1 MKKKKWML
9 AAVLSAAIVSSSML
23 SVPADASFQLMAEVP
38 EGYEITDRS
47 IFVTQ
52 NACYPVYW
60 KISDHNAVLVLT
72 DYLCNF
78 VEIEVPTTPENM
90 VSKYEEIKEKY
101 ADVVNTFDQYMQGQD
116 TYYGVMRIAMFD
128 TLDEEGNLIK
138 DPSAIK
144 SKRGE
149 MQKMCQELQ
158 EAGVVTSA
166 SYASYIVNQN
176 FGRYCNGIFVDELP
190 QTELES
196 LEAFVVQQFGEEIT
210 VRWVEIQDERD
221 EDFFVVDGFQNV
233 DETFAAQEI
242 LEKQFEGIVTDVPA
256 CLEESLNMCKVGE
269 VNLLTAADACG
280 DVDNDG
286 TVSVEDAVS
295 VLTYYAQQSAGL
307 EAKLTQTAATEES
320 AFLAADVDGD
330 GQITV
335 EDAVAILNYYAKQ
348 SAGLDAAW

>member
-9 AAVLSAAIVSSSML
+9 AAVLSVAMVSSL
-23 SVPADASFQLMAEVP
+23 IWSVPVDAVFQLPAEVP
-38 EGYEITDRS
+38 EGYEITDFSVSFDTRKGY
-47 IFVTQ
+47 
-52 NACYPVYW
+52 YPVYR
-60 KISDHNAVLVLT
+60 KIANHNEAFALT
-72 DYLCNF
+72 DYSCNF
-78 VEIEVPTTPENM
+78 VEIGVPITPENM
-90 VSKYEEIKEKY
+90 VSKYKEIEEKY
-101 ADVVNTFDQYMQGQD
+101 ADMIALFDMYLQNVYDDVLYIIMYD
-116 TYYGVMRIAMFD
+116 IF
-128 TLDEEGNLIK
+128 DEEMNLIK
-138 DPSAIK
+138 DPSMIT

-149 MQKMCQELQ
+149 VQKMCQELQ

-166 SYASYIVNQN
+166 SYASYAVSEC
-176 FGRYCNGIFVDELP
+176 FGHFFNAVYIEGLP

-196 LEAFVVQQFGEEIT
+196 LEAFVAQQFGEEIT
-210 VRWVEIQDERD
+210 VRWVEIQDEQG
-221 EDFFVVDGFQNV
+221 EDFFIVDGFQNV
-233 DETFAAQEI
+233 DEAFAAQDI
-242 LEKQFEGIVTDVPA
+242 LEEQFGEIVTDVP
-256 CLEESLNMCKVGE
+256 LYFEESSSIYRVGE

>member
-9 AAVLSAAIVSSSML
+9 AAALSAAMVSSSIL

-38 EGYEITDRS
+38 EGYEIIDAPLK
-47 IFVTQ
+47 ITQ
-52 NACYPVYW
+52 NGYYPVYR
-60 KISDHNAVLVLT
+60 KISNHNQLLALT

-78 VEIEVPTTPENM
+78 VELEVPTTPENM

-101 ADVVNTFDQYMQGQD
+101 ADLVGTFDQYMQNED
-116 TYYGVMRIAMFD
+116 TYYGVMRVVMFD

-138 DPSAIK
+138 DPSVIT

-149 MQKMCQELQ
+149 IQKLCQELQ

-166 SYASYIVNQN
+166 SYASYIVNQSYGHYDN
-176 FGRYCNGIFVDELP
+176 SIYILEFP
-190 QTELES
+190 QTKLES
-196 LEAFVVQQFGEEIT
+196 LEAFVTQQFGEEISVREIEALNGNFYT
-210 VRWVEIQDERD
+210 VEE
-221 EDFFVVDGFQNV
+221 FQNV
-233 DETFAAQEI
+233 DEAFAAQEM
-242 LEKQFEGIVTDVPA
+242 LEKQFEEITAYVPVYFN
-256 CLEESLNMCKVGE
+256 ESLDLCRVGA

-280 DVDNDG
+280 DIDQDG

-307 EAKLTQTAATEES
+307 EAKLTQAAATEES

-330 GQITV
+330 GQVTI
-335 EDAVAILNYYAKQ
+335 EDAVAILTYYAKK